1 MVERYWPCRNVLTA
15 GREYANQSAA
25 HDADYR
31 ASKKDWETFVE
42 TLTEKII
49 EKDETIP
56 ELPAKDLVSPAPP
69 LTTVHQTLM
78 IVRSSASIGMSGS
91 VMIPLPIR

>member
-1 MVERYWPCRNVLTA
+1 MSL

-31 ASKKDWETFVE
+31 ASKRDWDTFVE
-42 TLTEKII
+42 SLTERII

-56 ELPAKDLVSPAPP
+56 ELPAKDLVSSVLVRLA
-69 LTTVHQTLM
+69 TV
-78 IVRSSASIGMSGS
+78 
-91 VMIPLPIR
+91 